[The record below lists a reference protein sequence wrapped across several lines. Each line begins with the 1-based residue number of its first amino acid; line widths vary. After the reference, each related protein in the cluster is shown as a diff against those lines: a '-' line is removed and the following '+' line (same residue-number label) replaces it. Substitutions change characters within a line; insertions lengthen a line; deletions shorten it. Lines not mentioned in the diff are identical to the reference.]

1 MTDVN
6 TLAKLALRTE
16 SLVSDLNGQ
25 QQNLKQTLELVVIA
39 GLILDQVKRKIF
51 YGEKGAYKIEKLDE
65 LAERLAAIDAFDFT
79 GHEMDMNEQIDTID
93 SVNGRVVHG
102 IIGVIT
108 EGAEM
113 AEALLKYLET
123 GSFDNVNLIEE
134 KCDVDWYQAVL
145 ADELK
150 FPIDAS
156 YEFLIAK
163 LAARYPDKF
172 TDEAAIVRDL
182 GSERDVMER
191 FLKAHMESL

>member
-123 GSFDNVNLIEE
+123 GSFDTVNLIEE
-134 KCDVDWYQAVL
+134 CADNQWYATVL
-145 ADELK
+145 QDELGVNT
-150 FPIDAS
+150 DDL
-156 YEFLIAK
+156 YHFLIAK
-163 LAARYPDKF
+163 LAARYGDKF
-172 TDEAAIVRDL
+172 SDQAAIVRDI
-182 GSERDVMER
+182 GNEREVMER
-191 FLKAHMESL
+191 LVKQY